1 MIVVRGVGSWF
12 PAARLVSRLP
22 WRSFREPTMSQLEL
36 PTGIES
42 KLRAFQ
48 RRVWTIKLLEAA
60 GAAVFGLMLSYLLV
74 FALDRFID
82 TSAGL
87 RATILL
93 VGSVGWAI
101 WFPWM
106 CHRWVWRSRRL
117 DQVARLLKVTHPRLG
132 DYLLGIIELVQAAEL
147 PGTSEAL
154 CRAALA
160 QAERET
166 RDKEFVDSV
175 PRPRHRQ
182 WLGTAGVGLG
192 LAIFAGLLVP
202 AAGWN
207 ALQRWLMPWQT
218 IPRYTFTVLE
228 PLPDQ
233 MVVPVAEPIEFSA
246 RLASDSKW
254 TPDQG
259 SVWLGDHQVVSP
271 SEAGRFDFR
280 LPPLNA
286 TGQALVRIGDV
297 RHAIILDP
305 QPRPELSELSASIEL
320 PAYLQRSAPI
330 ERPLRGGGLTVVQGS
345 RVSLTATA
353 TRELANARVNGQNLP
368 VEGSV
373 LQLPAVSVDET
384 PSLELEWQ
392 DRLGLSAKSPLQ
404 LKLRTVEDQ
413 PPSLVCRDLEQ
424 QRVLMERDVLTF
436 AVDAADDF
444 GIQRIGMTWTG
455 KPAPG
460 SPATAAQGE
469 KIIWAGSPEA
479 TEVSGI
485 AATFSPASE
494 GIAPQ
499 AIGLRLFVEDYLPDR
514 QRVYSPVYNVFV
526 LSEDEHAIWMTRR
539 LDEWYKQALEVY
551 EREQQL
557 FQRNLE
563 LRGLPAAELDRPE
576 TRRKIE
582 GQATAETAQARR
594 LEALTQRG
602 EGLVQEAARNENFG
616 VDHLE
621 KLAAMMQQLQA
632 IHESRMPSVADL
644 LKQAAAAA
652 AGEASPPGPPQASG
666 EIKAVTDA
674 PTNPGQAQ
682 AATGAASGEEE
693 QAEGDKPGA
702 PSVSLKES
710 NMNAA
715 DDKPGDEEAAAPPAA
730 SSPPTLKLPGVTL
743 EALPDKGS
751 DSEAAACPA
760 GNQMQAAVAAQEELL
775 AEFQKVAE
783 ELQKLI
789 SNLEGSTFVKRLK
802 ALSRHELVLAND
814 VTRTSLVGFG
824 EAAEQVAEATR
835 ERTGMLAERQRAYIT
850 TVENIVE
857 DLSAYLTRNPDGK
870 YKTVLEEMQETS
882 VTKQVGIVADRL
894 LTNEAGTSVAHA
906 EWLADTLDRWAE
918 QLVGPG

>member
-1 MIVVRGVGSWF
+1 
-12 PAARLVSRLP
+12 
-22 WRSFREPTMSQLEL
+22 MSQLEL
-36 PTGIES
+36 PAGIES
-42 KLRAFQ
+42 KLRAFR
-48 RRVWTIKLLEAA
+48 RRVWTVKLLEAA
-60 GAAVFGLMLSYLLV
+60 GAAIFGLLLSYLFV
-74 FALDRFID
+74 FVLDRFFD
-82 TSAGL
+82 TAAGL
-87 RATILL
+87 RAGIL
-93 VGSVGWAI
+93 VAGSLGWAV

-117 DQVARLLKVTHPRLG
+117 DQVARLLKLTHPRLG

-160 QAERET
+160 QADRET
-166 RDKEFVDSV
+166 RDKEFGDSV

-182 WLGTAGVGLG
+182 WLVTAGVGLG

-202 AAGWN
+202 AASWN
-207 ALQRWLMPWQT
+207 ALQRWLLPWQS

-280 LPPLNA
+280 LPPVNTTDRA
-286 TGQALVRIGDV
+286 QVRIGDV
-297 RHAIILDP
+297 RHAITLDP

-330 ERPLRGGGLTVVQGS
+330 ERPLRGGALTTVHGS
-345 RVSLTATA
+345 RVSITATA
-353 TRELANARVNGQNLP
+353 TRELRSARVNGQEVAVQGATLP
-368 VEGSV
+368 V
-373 LQLPAVSVDET
+373 PAVSVDET
-384 PSLELEWQ
+384 PWLELEWQ
-392 DRLGLSAKSPLQ
+392 DELGLAAKTPLRLQ
-404 LKLRTVEDQ
+404 LRTVEDQ
-413 PPSLVCRDLEQ
+413 PPSLTCRDLEQ
-424 QRVLMERDVLTF
+424 QRVLMERDVLSF

-469 KIIWAGSPEA
+469 KIIWAGSPDA

-485 AATFSPASE
+485 AATFSPSSE

-499 AIGLRLFVEDYLPDR
+499 AIGLRLFVEDYLPNR
-514 QRVYSPVYNVFV
+514 ERVYSPVYNVFV

-539 LDEWYKQALEVY
+539 LDEWFKQALEVY

-582 GQATAETAQARR
+582 AQATAEAAQARR
-594 LEALTQRG
+594 LDALTQRG

-621 KLAAMMQQLQA
+621 KLAGMMQQLKA
-632 IHESRMPSVADL
+632 IHENRMPSVSDL

-652 AGEASPPGPPQASG
+652 AGEPSPSGPPQPSG
-666 EIKAVTDA
+666 SDVIAVTDA
-674 PTNPGQAQ
+674 PRNPGQASAAQ
-682 AATGAASGEEE
+682 AAGAAAE
-693 QAEGDKPGA
+693 QAEGEQARA
-702 PSVSLKES
+702 PAVSLKES
-710 NMNAA
+710 NMNGAA
-715 DDKPGDEEAAAPPAA
+715 EQKAEGDEEAADAA
-730 SSPPTLKLPGVTL
+730 AGSPPPLKLPGVTL
-743 EALPDKGS
+743 DALPDKG
-751 DSEAAACPA
+751 EGGAASCPA
-760 GNQMQAAVAAQEELL
+760 GQGMQAAVAAQEELL

-835 ERTGMLAERQRAYIT
+835 ERTGMLAERQRAYIN